1 MPSFDHLVG
10 LGEQQL
16 RHFETERKGI
26 DALAPAHPRLP
37 STPWYQ
43 LSAVLKSQTRYD
55 RNEVFLPLA
64 SSRNTAPTSSASI
77 VF

>member
-26 DALAPAHPRLP
+26 DALAPGFVFDA
-37 STPWYQ
+37 TV
-43 LSAVLKSQTRYD
+43 SAFRRS
-55 RNEVFLPLA
+55 
-64 SSRNTAPTSSASI
+64 
-77 VF
+77 

>member
-26 DALAPAHPRLP
+26 DALAPRTRAPAFAFDA
-37 STPWYQ
+37 PWYR
-43 LSAVLKSQTRYD
+43 LFAVLKS
-55 RNEVFLPLA
+55 
-64 SSRNTAPTSSASI
+64 
-77 VF
+77 